1 MRIDSDS
8 NYLGVPLPEQ
18 QENGVE
24 TEPCGLARAHSGYMY
39 QDLVTAYFLARAL
52 IDSYSVGVDK
62 KNFSGDIFDD
72 IGLGGSRRIQLKS
85 SLNSSLALALE
96 DLSTTRRNTR
106 IDQLLYSAKEDGFS
120 AQEYRLCATWTRSTD
135 PRLTGVLEP
144 ENSDSSFTGYG
155 TTLYRLRPSAL
166 VGDSPGPLGKLLSS
180 YSSSEIESFCSRFRL
195 ELECP
200 MASLDL
206 ASPGP
211 LETLL
216 LDILSLGIGVGQ
228 FPNQDLQVVDTAANL
243 INFATL
249 ARSGQR
255 TVSPNDTILRLRL
268 RTDFGRIAQKFPINK
283 TVLIEQ
289 EAILDALAQRVG
301 ENPVTLVTGEPGA
314 GKSWLLTQLTDRWRR
329 SGVAAVRHYCYLE
342 PTDRDVQRR
351 VTSRLMFGN
360 LTAELLD
367 VRPELRSGASPL
379 YAATAESF
387 ERLLGDSQEDDLI
400 FLVVDGIDHISR
412 VFHQSKGLAA
422 EDIDIVEQLSL
433 LSLPSNVHL
442 IVGSQPGPH
451 LAPLASG
458 DNVFQ
463 MPSWS
468 SGDIESL
475 INKASLAAIL
485 VDSGH
490 ADQLPGV
497 VSEIA
502 KRAEGNPLYATFIIR
517 ELLSRISA
525 GYAVDVVG
533 FLGDIPLRNGD
544 LRNYYEYLFQR
555 ISEHQSVSFAETLA
569 LLDFGVSRV
578 DLAELFPADAHR
590 LAAALALLEPI
601 LERLPTQ
608 GGFRIYH
615 ESFRRFVTDN
625 LLVQGASI
633 EDRLEPVCSWL
644 ERRGFLKDSRSYRFL
659 LPTLRRAGKN
669 IDLLAK
675 VTPTFMTDSL
685 AEGQSP
691 TAISYNL
698 VVAAE
703 TAAREL
709 DWPALVR
716 INELQ
721 RANATY
727 VSERLGDVAMYGMA
741 FGELRG
747 VAALN
752 ERLLFEGRPTF
763 DVEPGLL
770 LCEICDRGGVVP
782 PWREYFRLP
791 PSTESSPI
799 SEFDFALAEFRGIAR
814 LEGEQEAM
822 DILIDW
828 AVRFPQRSGLLYGA
842 VHRLRSIFGEPIFDL
857 LKSRTLPD
865 SLRQVLAFQE
875 LRLAKRSGD
884 QQRATVIGNEI
895 VSATS
900 DLTIIADAVRLGAS
914 TENLPPYPA
923 LDSFNLSD
931 PRFSRD
937 GKAVT
942 EWLACLSIVA
952 RTDKAQIAAERLRVA
967 GEGWYHYWLLF
978 AIAIAEAG
986 EMADHDRNAS
996 KQVATEAFDL
1006 LIQDTRPFVGNPRAC
1021 DLFSIQSEIFD
1032 SIKAGLD
1039 LLDEDPNA
1047 FKVVLPKLVR
1057 VSNETTTLLQNN
1069 EGGPLD
1075 TEALFNVL
1083 RDFVEI
1089 PALEHLI
1096 LPVLQDQCA
1105 QRSSNS
1111 GVYTAIVVQ
1120 ELQLCYIYARLSKMA
1135 EAEAHWARACK
1146 YLAAYGQRKDITLG
1160 ELLEGQLA
1168 IGRIAGE
1175 SAADLVERS
1184 QPLIYEVVAHTDSKG
1199 TKRFP
1204 VDWFES
1210 LCQVRP
1216 AQAAVLLAR
1225 AFARNCGVVDWR
1237 LEESLEALLLSM
1249 EAHGDPLTLDALWS
1263 TLLPDNPSATISSR
1277 MAVLDRICQ
1286 QCSDLGMK
1294 LYVRF
1299 ASEVQ
1304 GDTHSLSNADIDRVR
1319 TRIEELGGAL
1329 PGDRSTFATDN
1340 PGERRTG
1347 RSFSSRD
1354 RKEISQ
1360 PWFSSVASPLEL
1372 LAQVRKVRF
1381 RDDEQL
1387 EGFVNALGYRLL
1399 SILESG
1405 YAEQVEVLLKQIAKD
1420 SISEGKAG
1428 IVYSGL
1434 AAGFERIGQFRL
1446 AALCFGLAFT
1456 RSRGA
1461 GGWLVFGDEK
1471 HVPLFREAIRLAPE
1485 VAYGLLAE
1493 EMLARIDGESYV
1505 AGLSQNLV
1513 TLFCGLGNP
1522 GMARSIWLA
1531 ACEVI
1536 ESRFPR
1542 AFDTF
1547 HPFERFEAGD
1557 ADSVSLKTSLTWLLL
1572 SRIVHPDLRRKRSA
1586 LAGAAF
1592 LLKRD
1597 TDSFATAAS
1606 QFLGALGS
1614 FTSLLALLVLIIR
1627 FESHPYMVTKALAQQ
1642 LEPLAVGDSF
1652 GVCQIARMLLDRAEV
1667 ATQFGARERVPLERG
1682 PLSDNKEEAILAW
1695 DHSERVDNL
1704 SMFWPDYPHLLAV
1717 YFDHLWQSDPEN
1729 LETEKRRLALI
1740 QDPAGQ
1746 KLPAPPVLHWHDE
1759 LFEIALHRTLN
1770 HLDVESWRQGRPDTS
1785 FLNEVARR
1793 VSPNVEMYVRW
1804 WASRVVRPD
1813 IPLPSQQNGDDQLLG
1828 SLPETDDYAGWV
1840 RVALYETEHQLSEGS
1855 VHADVQSTVRVAA
1868 GMVIPR
1874 LGVTSSPSN
1883 SLPFG
1888 IGDFENWNDTQSD
1901 APLFRDGPVVGMDY
1915 LSDYLGILPLLMLQ
1929 RRLTAHL
1936 GVVPSETLGPLQLDD
1951 ISRYPAVI
1959 FRQWHLHPLGDRLS
1973 RSADR
1978 NVGCD
1983 LVVRPDVWEAIQ
1995 ALYPSQMVLP
2005 QISRKTE
2012 AFGSE
2017 MV

>member
-1 MRIDSDS
+1 VAEPR
-8 NYLGVPLPEQ
+8 
-18 QENGVE
+18 ENGVE
-24 TEPCGLARAHSGYMY
+24 SEPSGLARAHSGYLY
-39 QDLVTAYFLARAL
+39 QDIVTAYFLARAL
-52 IDSYSVGVDK
+52 IDSYSVRVDK

-72 IGLGGSRRIQLKS
+72 IGLGGSQRIQLKS
-85 SLNSSLALALE
+85 SLNSSLALELE

-120 AQEYRLCATWTRSTD
+120 AQEYRLCATWVRSTD
-135 PRLTGVLEP
+135 LRLSEVLDPVHTG
-144 ENSDSSFTGYG
+144 SSFAGFG

-166 VGDSPGPLGKLLSS
+166 AGAAGGALGKLLNS
-180 YSSSEIESFCSRFRL
+180 YTTSEIESFCDHFRL

-216 LDILSLGIGVGQ
+216 LDTLSLGIGVGQ

-255 TVSPNDTILRLRL
+255 TVSPSDTILRLRL
-268 RTDFGRIAQKFPINK
+268 RTDFGRIAQKFPINN

-289 EAILDALAQRVG
+289 EAILDALAQRVS
-301 ENPVTLVTGEPGA
+301 ENPVTLVIGEPGA
-314 GKSWLLTQLTDRWRR
+314 GKSWLLTRLTDRWVR
-329 SGVAAVRHYCYLE
+329 SDVAAVRHYCYLE
-342 PTDRDVQRR
+342 PTDREVQRR

-360 LTAELLD
+360 LTAELLE
-367 VRPELRSGASPL
+367 VRPELRSGSSPL
-379 YAATAESF
+379 YAATAEGF
-387 ERLLGDSQEDDLI
+387 ERLLGNSREDDPI

-422 EDIDIVEQLSL
+422 EDIDIVEQISL

-451 LAPLASG
+451 LAPLAGG

-468 SGDIESL
+468 SGDVELL
-475 INKASLAAIL
+475 INKASLAAVL

-490 ADQLPGV
+490 ADLLPGV

-517 ELLSRISA
+517 ELLSRVS
-525 GYAVDVVG
+525 GGHAVDVFG
-533 FLGDIPLRNGD
+533 FLRDIPLRNGD
-544 LRNYYEYLFQR
+544 LRNYYEYLFRR

-569 LLDFGVSRV
+569 LLDFGVSRA
-578 DLAELFPADAHR
+578 DLVELFPADAHR
-590 LAAALALLEPI
+590 LAPALALLEPI

-608 GGFRIYH
+608 GGFRVYH
-615 ESFRRFVTDN
+615 ESFRRFVTEN
-625 LLVQGASI
+625 LLAQGASI
-633 EDRLEPVCSWL
+633 EDRLEPVCLWL
-644 ERRGFLKDSRSYRFL
+644 ERRGFLKDSRAYRFL
-659 LPTLRRAGKN
+659 LSTLRRAGKYF
-669 IDLLAK
+669 DLLAK

-703 TAAREL
+703 TAAREQ
-709 DWPALVR
+709 DWPALAR

-763 DVEPGLL
+763 DVEPGLV

-782 PWREYFRLP
+782 PWREYLRLP

-814 LEGEQEAM
+814 LEGTQEAI

-842 VHRLRSIFGEPIFDL
+842 VHRLRSIFGEPIFDR
-857 LKSRTLPD
+857 LKARTLPD
-865 SLRQVLAFQE
+865 SLQQVLAFEE
-875 LRLAKRSGD
+875 LRLAKSSGD
-884 QQRATVIGNEI
+884 QQRATFLGNTI

-900 DLTIIADAVRLGAS
+900 DLTIIADAIRLGAS

-937 GKAVT
+937 GKALA

-952 RTDKAQIAAERLRVA
+952 RTDKAQLTAERLRVA

-986 EMADHDRNAS
+986 AMADHDRNAS
-996 KQVATEAFDL
+996 KQAAMEAFDL

-1021 DLFSIQSEIFD
+1021 DLFSIQSDIFD

-1047 FKVVLPKLVR
+1047 FGVVLPKLVR

-1096 LPVLQDQCA
+1096 LPVLQDQRA

-1111 GVYTAIVVQ
+1111 GVYTALVVQ
-1120 ELQLCYIYARLSKMA
+1120 ELQLCHINARLSKMG

-1146 YLAAYGQRKDITLG
+1146 YLSAYGQRKDITLG

-1168 IGRIAGE
+1168 IGRVVGE
-1175 SAADLVERS
+1175 SAADLVEQS
-1184 QPLIYEVVAHTDSKG
+1184 QPFIYEVVAHTDSKG
-1199 TKRFP
+1199 TRRFP
-1204 VDWFES
+1204 VNWFES

-1225 AFARNCGVVDWR
+1225 AFARNRGVVDWR
-1237 LEESLEALLLSM
+1237 LEESFEALLLSL
-1249 EAHGDPLTLDALWS
+1249 ETQGDPLALDALWS

-1286 QCSDLGMK
+1286 ENPDLGMS

-1304 GDTHSLSNADIDRVR
+1304 GDAPSLSNADIDKVR
-1319 TRIEELGGAL
+1319 TRIDELGGAL
-1329 PGDRSTFATDN
+1329 PGNLSTFAADN
-1340 PGERRTG
+1340 RGERRTG
-1347 RSFSSRD
+1347 RIFSSRG
-1354 RKEISQ
+1354 RKEIPE
-1360 PWFSSVASPLEL
+1360 PWFSFVASPLEL

-1387 EGFVNALGYRLL
+1387 DSFVNALGYRLL

-1405 YAEQVEVLLKQIAKD
+1405 SAEQVEVLLKQIAKD
-1420 SISEGKAG
+1420 SISEGRVG

-1434 AAGFERIGQFRL
+1434 AAGFERIGQFRI
-1446 AALCFGLAFT
+1446 ASLCFGLAFT

-1513 TLFCGLGNP
+1513 TLFCGLGDP
-1522 GMARSIWLA
+1522 AMARLIWIA
-1531 ACEVI
+1531 VCEVI

-1542 AFDTF
+1542 ASDTYDPFD
-1547 HPFERFEAGD
+1547 RFD
-1557 ADSVSLKTSLTWLLL
+1557 AANTDSVSLRAALAWLLL

-1586 LAGAAF
+1586 LAGAAS
-1592 LLKRD
+1592 LLRWD
-1597 TDSFATAAS
+1597 PDSLARAAS
-1606 QFLGALGS
+1606 QFLDAQDS
-1614 FTSLLALLVLIIR
+1614 FTSLLALLVLIHR
-1627 FESHPYMVTKALAQQ
+1627 FELPPYLVTRALAPQ
-1642 LEPLAVGDSF
+1642 LETLAVGDSF
-1652 GVCQIARMLLDRAEV
+1652 GSCQVARMLLERAEV
-1667 ATQFGARERVPLERG
+1667 ATQFAARERVLLERG
-1682 PLSDNKEEAILAW
+1682 SLSDNKEEAILAL
-1695 DHSERVDNL
+1695 DRSERVDNL
-1704 SMFWPDYPHLLAV
+1704 SMFWPDYPQLLAV
-1717 YFDHLWQSDPEN
+1717 YYDHLWQSDPEN
-1729 LETEKRRLALI
+1729 LETEKRRLTLS
-1740 QDPAGQ
+1740 QDPARQ
-1746 KLPAPPVLHWHDE
+1746 QLPAPPVLHWHIE

-1770 HLDVESWRQGRPDTS
+1770 HFDIELWRQGRPDTLL
-1785 FLNEVARR
+1785 LNEAARR

-1804 WASRVVRPD
+1804 WFSRVARPD
-1813 IPLPSQQNGDDQLLG
+1813 IPLPSQETGDNQLLG
-1828 SLPETDDYAGWV
+1828 PLLETDDHAGWI
-1840 RVALYETEHQLSEGS
+1840 RVALYETEHVLSQES
-1855 VHADVQSTVRVAA
+1855 VHADVQFTIRVAA

-1874 LGVTSSPSN
+1874 PGETSSPPN
-1883 SLPFG
+1883 SMPFG
-1888 IGDFENWNDTQSD
+1888 VGDLESWNDTQAD
-1901 APLFRDGPVVGMDY
+1901 APLFRGGPVVGMDY
-1915 LSDYLGILPLLMLQ
+1915 LTDYLGTLPMLMLP
-1929 RRLTAHL
+1929 RRLTGHL
-1936 GVVPSETLGPLQLDD
+1936 GVVPRETLGPLQLDD
-1951 ISRYPAVI
+1951 ESGYPAVT
-1959 FRQWHLHPLGDRLS
+1959 FRQWHTRPLGDRLS
-1973 RSADR
+1973 QAADR
-1978 NVGCD
+1978 NAGCD
-1983 LVVRPDVWEAIQ
+1983 LIVRPDVWEAIQ
-1995 ALYPSQMVLP
+1995 ELFPSRIVLP
-2005 QISRKTE
+2005 QTFRR
-2012 AFGSE
+2012 SE
-2017 MV
+2017 EFEMEKV